1 MIAYLDL
8 LSKHRNSIMGFAILW
23 IMLFHIPKLSGF
35 KPFDFIQSIGYGGVD
50 IFIFLSGFGLYFAM
64 LKYEK
69 NLKKYYKNRFKR
81 IMPEFWFVLC
91 IVYLLKMDYSVDSFC
106 NLLSDASSLK
116 YWIGKPSPMW
126 FVSLIIV
133 LYAIFPFYFRL
144 FKKHGMKVPVI
155 FIGLGLVILCIY
167 AFIAVH
173 FYDNRIIGGLT
184 IFSYARIPIF
194 FIGSIF
200 GYLANEECR
209 FTLRKKDETLY
220 LICFFIAVLFLACSL
235 LFAKE
240 YLCTFSLYFL
250 PFIVIAPVLSV
261 ILAII
266 FEKYKYVDKLF
277 AWIGTLSLELYM
289 CHSYLFNFF
298 YDFAGYFGMLLACI
312 SLFILSVIL
321 AVFLNRINKWCLPK
335 IFV

>member
-1 MIAYLDL
+1 M
-8 LSKHRNSIMGFAILW
+8 LW

-35 KPFDFIQSIGYGGVD
+35 KPFDFIQATGYGGVD

-69 NLKKYYKNRFKR
+69 NLKKYYKKRFLR

-91 IVYLLKMDYSVDSFC
+91 IVYLFKMDYSIDSFC

-126 FVSLIIV
+126 FVSFILV
-133 LYAIFPFYFRL
+133 FYAIFPFYFRL
-144 FKKHGMKVPVI
+144 FKKHGMKVPVL
-155 FIGLGLVILCIY
+155 FIGLGFVILCIY
-167 AFIAVH
+167 AFVAVH

-200 GYLANEECR
+200 GYLANEECS
-209 FTLRKKDETLY
+209 FTLRKKDKKLS
-220 LICFFIAVLFLACSL
+220 LLCFFIAILFLAYSL
-235 LFAKE
+235 KFVQE

-250 PFIVIAPVLSV
+250 PFVVIAPVLCV
-261 ILAII
+261 ILAIC
-266 FEKYKYVDKLF
+266 FEKFRNVDKLF

-289 CHSYLFNFF
+289 CHSYLYNFF
-298 YDFAGYFGMLLACI
+298 YDIVGYFGVPRACLL
-312 SLFILSVIL
+312 LFLLSVML
-321 AVFLNRINKWCLPK
+321 AVILNRINKCCLQK
-335 IFV
+335 IFI